1 MCFERPTIRLKAE
14 CSVVR
19 VSIETVA
26 LAVNLQDVD
35 VVSADGPAACLSEP
49 KTPVHWLMGR
59 LVVIRMELPSQ
70 HWLKISKGRSAQVRD
85 R

>member
-1 MCFERPTIRLKAE
+1 MCFERRPIRLKAE

-26 LAVNLQDVD
+26 LAVHLQDVD

-49 KTPVHWLMGR
+49 KTPVHWLMGS
-59 LVVIRMELPSQ
+59 LAVTKAGTPLAALAEDLEGQICPSA
-70 HWLKISKGRSAQVRD
+70 G
-85 R
+85 